1 MQGRTPSMLDEQ
13 AKQNILSEILESPEF
28 KDSRRYQELLKYLVR
43 ETLAGNAPKEI
54 TIATAFF
61 QKEWNFDPKED
72 PTVRVYLNNLRKKLE
87 HHYLTSEK
95 VYTHRLEIPRGR
107 YQVEFAEVEPRPQ
120 TQNANS
126 TRPWALPAAVLVT
139 AVVVSLFFL
148 ITRHET
154 RPATPASNP
163 IWSEFLTPGGR
174 PTMVVLGDFFFLFE
188 RTPEG
193 PTRNF
198 VRNINVNSPDDFK
211 QMIKVD
217 QKFAERFV
225 QSDFTFLRPS
235 ASWGLAEIL
244 PLLQQSPNRF
254 SLKLASQFTVD
265 DLKSNNVVFIGSF
278 KTLYTLQKFL
288 HIFGLDYK
296 LSPSQVNVRMNATD
310 SLRVFSPTD
319 IKGGSYEKDY
329 AVIAK
334 ATGPNESTILLLL
347 GFSDSG
353 VIEATRAVTDQKIV
367 STITSELARDPLQE
381 PFHFTLVVDTEGYKQ
396 EIFKSQVRYFVQ
408 RHLPQE
414 SVSNKE
420 PAAQTHP

>member
-1 MQGRTPSMLDEQ
+1 MLDES
-13 AKQNILSEILESPEF
+13 AKQNILTEILESPEF
-28 KDSRRYQELLKYLVR
+28 KESKRYQELLKYLVR

-54 TIATAFF
+54 TIATTFF

-87 HHYLTSEK
+87 HYYLTTEK
-95 VYTHRLEIPRGR
+95 THTHRLEIPRGR
-107 YQVEFAEVEPRPQ
+107 YQVEFLEVAPRPQ
-120 TQNANS
+120 APVATPA
-126 TRPWALPAAVLVT
+126 RPWAIPIAVAIT
-139 AVVVSLFFL
+139 AVVVSSIFL
-148 ITRHET
+148 ILRREV
-154 RPATPASNP
+154 PPSSQVSNP
-163 IWSEFLTPGGR
+163 IWKEFLKPGGR

-198 VRNINVNSPDDFK
+198 VRNINVNSLDDFK
-211 QMIKVD
+211 NMIKLD

-235 ASWGLAEIL
+235 ASWGLAEIF
-244 PLLQQSPNRF
+244 PILQNSPNRF

-296 LSPSQVNVRMNATD
+296 LSPSQVTVRMNESD
-310 SLRVFSPTD
+310 SIRAFSPTD
-319 IKGGSYEKDY
+319 IKGGGYEKDY
-329 AVIAK
+329 AVVAK

-367 STITSELARDPLQE
+367 STITRELAREPLQE

-408 RHLPQE
+408 RRVQQKTPTQE
-414 SVSNKE
+414 DPDTSAKR
-420 PAAQTHP
+420 